1 MKIKS
6 GYYPTIQSANGVKSF
21 RVPDKVTLLQVETMD
36 RALIAYMTAE
46 TILERTKDDP
56 EESEEFNRGVAKC
69 LELLKS
75 LENAI
80 ITNPDYD
87 LKEYY
92 KVAVDN
98 Q

>member
-6 GYYPTIQSANGVKSF
+6 GYYPTIQGAKGVKSF

-46 TILERTKDDP
+46 TIMEKSKDDP

-75 LENAI
+75 LEDAI

-87 LKEYY
+87 MKRYY
-92 KVAVDN
+92 HIDN